1 MRAADGRKTPEA
13 VLENTD
19 SGERGALV
27 PAAVQRLASLL
38 LSAAILLWLG
48 RSVLRIGWQE
58 VLAVLPANPLF
69 YLLVA
74 ASYMAT
80 PANDYVIFR
89 RWWPLAPCSLAV
101 FSKKRV
107 LNEAVLGH
115 SGDAYLYLWARK
127 NLGACRLRAGPLA
140 AVKDVA
146 VTSALAGNAATLFLL
161 LLTILLGKGATVQQA
176 FAGASMRPVIA
187 GFLLVLAVSVA
198 ILVFSRRVLSLSA
211 KENAQLFLLH
221 SLRLLV
227 ASTLLLFAWVLAL
240 PMIAIGTWVVLG
252 ALRMLVTRLPF
263 VPNKEILFAAISIS
277 LTGSAAPQ
285 VAALM
290 AAAGAL
296 HILCH
301 ALAYLGASIAERH
314 GETTRATARPV
325 SAG

>member
-1 MRAADGRKTPEA
+1 MP
-13 VLENTD
+13 
-19 SGERGALV
+19 
-27 PAAVQRLASLL
+27 PAVQRIVSLL
-38 LSAAILLWLG
+38 LSAAIFVWLA
-48 RSVLRIGWQE
+48 RSVMQIGWAE

-74 ASYMAT
+74 TSYMVT

-89 RWWPLAPCSLAV
+89 RWWPLAPCSLAI

-115 SGDAYLYLWARK
+115 SGDAYLYLWARRH
-127 NLGACRLRAGPLA
+127 LGDCDLRAGPLA

-161 LLTILLGKGATVQQA
+161 LLTILLGKGATVQQI
-176 FAGASMRPVIA
+176 FTGASMRPVIA
-187 GFLLVLAVSVA
+187 GFVVVLSVSAA

-211 KENAQLFLLH
+211 KENFQLFCLH

-240 PMIAIGTWVVLG
+240 PMVAIGTWVVLG

-296 HILCH
+296 HVLCH
-301 ALAYLGASIAERH
+301 VLAYLGASIAERH
-314 GETTRATARPV
+314 GETTRDNAQA
-325 SAG
+325 AAA